1 MTSERYS
8 WLQRRD
14 LVVRYCNRRYLS
26 AEWRLDWHH
35 ADKWFQ
41 LLGAAKRKY
50 NAASL
55 NGWLPTT
62 LARRER
68 RLLRLLLVKS
78 GVGPLGYPSGALTP
92 AV

>member
-1 MTSERYS
+1 MTSQRYS

-50 NAASL
+50 HVASL
-55 NGWLPTT
+55 SSGS
-62 LARRER
+62 
-68 RLLRLLLVKS
+68 RL
-78 GVGPLGYPSGALTP
+78 
-92 AV
+92 